1 MVEIAPY
8 GTWTSPLSAADVA
21 ASGVSAQWLGTV
33 GDEVWWAEART
44 GEGGRVTLVRSRADG
59 TVEDVLPAPWNVRNR
74 VHEYGGRPW
83 LVLGDVLVFTHWT
96 DQRVYRR
103 DLTTGETTPLTPEP
117 ATRHGV
123 RYSDLRPGRDG
134 EVWLVRERSTGARR
148 VDIARDLIAVPLDG
162 GPERAL
168 AASHHFLTA
177 PQLSPDGARAAWLGW
192 NHPAMPWDGTELCVA
207 EIREDG
213 TFGPHRV
220 LAGAADVSVCQV
232 EWESADSL
240 LALLDPGGWWNL
252 HRVGLDGGITNLA
265 PSEQEIGG
273 AQWKLGARWF
283 TPLGDGRFAVL
294 ASGKLAILDETTR
307 EVTPVTA
314 AADLTAWSTNGFAVH
329 EGGVVGVAAGPKR
342 EGAVVKV
349 DLEAGTVTELA
360 TPPEP
365 PSPAYLSTPVERIFK
380 TDDGEQVPAFLYLPA
395 NADFTAPDG
404 ELPPLFV
411 YPHGGPTGR
420 DSAVL
425 DFEIAYFTSRGIA
438 VVTVNYGGSTGYGRA
453 YRERLREQWGVVDV
467 ADCVAVA
474 EALAAE
480 GTVDG
485 DRLAI
490 RGGSAG
496 GYTSAASL
504 TTTTTYRAGT
514 VMYPILDLSQWTGD
528 GGETHD
534 FESRYLDGLIGP
546 LPETEQCYRDRSPI
560 NNAGTLAGP
569 LLFLQG
575 LEDEICPPEQADRF
589 VAGLAGRGIDH
600 AYLRFEG
607 EQHGFRKAETIV
619 AALEAELSFYG
630 QVFGFETPG
639 VPKLRLSR

>member
-1 MVEIAPY
+1 M
-8 GTWTSPLSAADVA
+8 
-21 ASGVSAQWLGTV
+21 
-33 GDEVWWAEART
+33 
-44 GEGGRVTLVRSRADG
+44 
-59 TVEDVLPAPWNVRNR
+59 
-74 VHEYGGRPW
+74 HEYGGRPW
-83 LVLGDVLVFTHWT
+83 LVLGDVLVFTHWA

-103 DLTTGETTPLTPEP
+103 DLTTGATAPLTPEP
-117 ATRHGV
+117 AARHGI
-123 RYSDLRPGRDG
+123 RYSDLRPGADG
-134 EVWLVRERSTGARR
+134 EVWLVRERSTGPRR

-162 GPERAL
+162 GPERVL
-168 AASHHFLTA
+168 TASHHFLTA
-177 PQLSPDGARAAWLGW
+177 PQLSPDGARAAWVGW

-240 LALLDPGGWWNL
+240 LALLDPDGWWNL
-252 HRVGLDGGITNLA
+252 HRVGLDGTVTNLA

-283 TPLGDGRFAVL
+283 TPIGDGRFAVI
-294 ASGKLAILDETTR
+294 ASGKLAVLDETTR
-307 EVTPVTA
+307 EVTPVAA

-329 EGGVVGVAAGPKR
+329 EGGVVGVAAGPER
-342 EGAVVKV
+342 EGAVLKV
-349 DLEAGTVTELA
+349 DLERGTVTELA
-360 TPPEP
+360 PSPEP
-365 PSPAYLSTPVERIFK
+365 PSSAYLSTPVERVFK
-380 TDDGEQVPAFLYLPA
+380 TSDGDQIPAFVYLPA
-395 NADFTAPDG
+395 NADFTAPEG
-404 ELPPLFV
+404 ERPPLFV

-425 DFEIAYFTSRGIA
+425 DSEIAYFTSRGIA

-467 ADCVAVA
+467 ADCVTVA

-514 VMYPILDLSQWTGD
+514 VMYPILDLDQWTGD

-534 FESRYLDGLIGP
+534 FESRYLDGLVGP
-546 LPETEQCYRDRSPI
+546 LPEAAQRYKDRSPI

>member
-21 ASGVSAQWLGTV
+21 ASGVSAQWLGTA
-33 GDEVWWAEART
+33 GSEIWWAEART

-59 TVEDVLPAPWNVRNR
+59 TLEDVLPTPWNVRNR

-83 LVLGDVLVFTHWT
+83 LVMDDVLVFTHWV

-103 DLTTGETTPLTPEP
+103 DLTTGETTALTPEP
-117 ATRHGV
+117 TTRHGI
-123 RYSDLRPGRDG
+123 RYGDLRPGRPG
-134 EVWLVRERSTGARR
+134 EVWLVRERSTGPRR
-148 VDIARDLIAVPLDG
+148 ADIARDLIALPLDG
-162 GPERAL
+162 GTGRVL
-168 AASHHFLTA
+168 SASHHFLTA
-177 PQLSPDGARAAWLGW
+177 PQPSPDGSRAAWIGW

-207 EIREDG
+207 DVLEDG

-220 LAGAADVSVCQV
+220 LAGAADVAVCQV

-240 LALLDPGGWWNL
+240 LALLDPDGWWNL
-252 HRVGLDGGITNLA
+252 YRVGLDGESTNLA
-265 PSEQEIGG
+265 PVEQEIGG
-273 AQWKLGARWF
+273 ALWKLGARWF
-283 TPLGDGRFAVL
+283 TPLGGGKHAVL
-294 ASGKLAILDETTR
+294 ASGRLAILDEETR
-307 EVTPVTA
+307 QVTPVAA
-314 AADLTAWSTNGFAVH
+314 AADLTAWSTNGFALH
-329 EGGVVGVAAGPKR
+329 GDGIVGVAAGPKR
-342 EGAVVKV
+342 EGVVLKI
-349 DLEAGTVTELA
+349 DLYAGSVTELA
-360 TPPEP
+360 SILEP
-365 PSPAYLSTPVERIFK
+365 PSPDYLSTPVERIFR
-380 TDDGEQVPAFLYLPA
+380 TEDGDRVPAFLYLPA
-395 NADFTAPDG
+395 NTDFAAPEG
-404 ELPPLFV
+404 ERPPLLV

-438 VVTVNYGGSTGYGRA
+438 VVTVNYGGSTGHGRA

-474 EALAAE
+474 DALAAE

-514 VMYPILDLSQWTGD
+514 VMYPILDLYQWTGE

-546 LPETEQCYRDRSPI
+546 LPEAEQRYLDRSPI

-589 VAGLAGRGIDH
+589 VAGLAGRGIEH

-630 QVFGFETPG
+630 QVLGFETPG
-639 VPKLRLSR
+639 VATLPLNR

>member
-1 MVEIAPY
+1 M
-8 GTWTSPLSAADVA
+8 
-21 ASGVSAQWLGTV
+21 
-33 GDEVWWAEART
+33 
-44 GEGGRVTLVRSRADG
+44 
-59 TVEDVLPAPWNVRNR
+59 
-74 VHEYGGRPW
+74 HEYGGRPW
-83 LVLGDVLVFTHWT
+83 LVLGDVLVFTHWA

-103 DLTTGETTPLTPEP
+103 DLTTGATAPLTPEP
-117 ATRHGV
+117 AARHGI
-123 RYSDLRPGRDG
+123 RYSDLRPGADG
-134 EVWLVRERSTGARR
+134 EVWLVRERSTGPRR

-162 GPERAL
+162 GPERVL
-168 AASHHFLTA
+168 TASHHFLTA
-177 PQLSPDGARAAWLGW
+177 PQLSPDGARAAWVGW

-207 EIREDG
+207 EIRGDG
-213 TFGPHRV
+213 TFGPHHV

-240 LALLDPGGWWNL
+240 LALLDPDGWWNL
-252 HRVGLDGGITNLA
+252 HRVGLDGTVTNLA

-283 TPLGDGRFAVL
+283 TPVGDGRFAVI
-294 ASGKLAILDETTR
+294 ASGKLAVLDETTR
-307 EVTPVTA
+307 EVTPVAA

-329 EGGVVGVAAGPKR
+329 EGGVVGVAAGPER

-349 DLEAGTVTELA
+349 DLERGTVTELA
-360 TPPEP
+360 PSPEP
-365 PSPAYLSTPVERIFK
+365 PSSAYLSTPVERVFK
-380 TDDGEQVPAFLYLPA
+380 TGDGDQIPAFVYLPA
-395 NADFTAPDG
+395 NADFTAPEG
-404 ELPPLFV
+404 ERPPLFV

-425 DFEIAYFTSRGIA
+425 DSEIAYFTSRGIA

-467 ADCVAVA
+467 ADCVTVA

-514 VMYPILDLSQWTGD
+514 VMYPILDLDQWTGD

-534 FESRYLDGLIGP
+534 FESRYLDGLVGP
-546 LPETEQCYRDRSPI
+546 LPEAAQRYKDRSPI

>member
-1 MVEIAPY
+1 VVEIAPY

-33 GDEVWWAEART
+33 GNEVWWAEARA
-44 GEGGRVTLVRSRADG
+44 GEGGRVTLVRSLADG

-83 LVLGDVLVFTHWT
+83 LVLDDVLVFTHWT

-103 DLTTGETTPLTPEP
+103 DLTTGDTTPLTPEP
-117 ATRHGV
+117 ATRHQI
-123 RYSDLRPGRDG
+123 RYSDLQPGHPG
-134 EVWLVRERSTGARR
+134 EVWLVRERSTGPRR

-162 GPERAL
+162 SPERVL
-168 AASHHFLTA
+168 TASHHFLTA
-177 PQLSPDGARAAWLGW
+177 PQLSPDGKRAAWLGW

-207 EIREDG
+207 ELREDG
-213 TFGPHRV
+213 TFGPHQV

-232 EWESADSL
+232 DWESADTL
-240 LALLDPGGWWNL
+240 LALLDPHGWWNL
-252 HRVGLDGGITNLA
+252 HRIGLDGGITNLA
-265 PSEQEIGG
+265 PAEMEIGG
-273 AQWKLGARWF
+273 AQWKLGNRWF
-283 TPLGDGRFAVL
+283 TPLGDGRHAVIASGRLAVL
-294 ASGKLAILDETTR
+294 DEAAQ
-307 EVTPVTA
+307 ELTPVPA
-314 AADLTAWSTNGFAVH
+314 AAELTAWSANGLAVH
-329 EGGVVGVAAGPKR
+329 EGRVLGIAAGPKR
-342 EGAVVKV
+342 EAAVVQV
-349 DLEAGTVTELA
+349 DLADGTVTELA
-360 TPPEP
+360 SAPEP

-380 TDDGEQVPAFLYLPA
+380 TDDGDRIPAFLYLPA
-395 NADFTAPDG
+395 NPDFAAPDG

-411 YPHGGPTGR
+411 YAHGGPTAR

-425 DFEIAYFTSRGIA
+425 DHEIAYFTSRGIA

-467 ADCVAVA
+467 ADCVTVA

-514 VMYPILDLSQWTGD
+514 VMYPILDLTQWTGD

-546 LPETEQCYRDRSPI
+546 LPETGQRYRDRSPI

-589 VAGLAGRGIDH
+589 VAGLAGRGIEH

-630 QVFGFETPG
+630 QIFGFETPG

>member
-1 MVEIAPY
+1 M
-8 GTWTSPLSAADVA
+8 
-21 ASGVSAQWLGTV
+21 
-33 GDEVWWAEART
+33 
-44 GEGGRVTLVRSRADG
+44 TLVRSRADG
-59 TVEDVLPAPWNVRNR
+59 TVEDILPAPWNVRNR

-117 ATRHGV
+117 ATRHQI
-123 RYSDLRPGRDG
+123 RYSDLRPGRPG
-134 EVWLVRERSTGARR
+134 EVWLVRERSTGPRR

-162 GPERAL
+162 GPERVL
-168 AASHHFLTA
+168 TASHHFLTA
-177 PQLSPDGARAAWLGW
+177 PQLSPDGTRAAWLGW

-207 EIREDG
+207 ELREDG

-232 EWESADSL
+232 DWESADSL
-240 LALLDPGGWWNL
+240 LALLDPNGWWNL
-252 HRVGLDGGITNLA
+252 HRVGLDGSLTNLA
-265 PSEQEIGG
+265 PAEQEIGG

-283 TPLGDGRFAVL
+283 TPLGDGRFAVI
-294 ASGKLAILDETTR
+294 ASGRLAVLDETTR
-307 EVTPVTA
+307 ELNPVTA
-314 AADLTAWSTNGFAVH
+314 AADLTAWSTNGLAVH
-329 EGGVVGVAAGPKR
+329 EGCVVGVAAGPKR
-342 EGAVVKV
+342 EAAVVKV
-349 DLEAGTVTELA
+349 DLAAGTVTELA
-360 TPPEP
+360 SAPEP

-380 TDDGEQVPAFLYLPA
+380 TDDGDRIPAFLYLPA
-395 NADFTAPDG
+395 NPDFAAPDG

-425 DFEIAYFTSRGIA
+425 DHEIAYFTSRGIA

-467 ADCVAVA
+467 ADCVTVA

-514 VMYPILDLSQWTGD
+514 VMYPILDLTQWTGD

-546 LPETEQCYRDRSPI
+546 LPKAEQRYRDRSPI
-560 NNAGTLAGP
+560 NNADTLAGP